1 MILDGTLMV
10 GNEGPCSYQNE
21 ELFNRHSN
29 YLSAYSFMRYIASWK
44 LNWETERE
52 KINICS
58 QLVSFWSQ
66 IIVNIWK
73 KSALNISYELWPPL
87 LSHVLGKVNETL

>member
-1 MILDGTLMV
+1 MV
-10 GNEGPCSYQNE
+10 GNEGPCSCQKE

-44 LNWETERE
+44 LNWEIERR

-66 IIVNIWK
+66 IIVNI
-73 KSALNISYELWPPL
+73 
-87 LSHVLGKVNETL
+87 